1 MHRQRRKMKEQ
12 IRSPQLPHSEH
23 TPTVLLLADLAL
35 ASPVL
40 KDACSSPGTGLPQ
53 GLGVSCFLPGKQ
65 QDPIP
70 PPFRP
75 LLNVTLLVNSFLRKG
90 LKSTY
95 QACSQHSP
103 DRIYL
108 SVWSTP
114 WPPHH
119 QCNNVTS
126 FSLLREKSPWG
137 WRYVSV
143 LFFCVSWVQRVPTLW
158 IFMVRRGKWLY
169 VCHQWGYNQKHQPW
183 QWWHHVTS
191 NVTRMTQEE
200 LHRTW
205 CCYIHRRKQNH

>member
-1 MHRQRRKMKEQ
+1 MKEQ

-40 KDACSSPGTGLPQ
+40 QDACSSLGTGLPQ

-95 QACSQHSP
+95 QPCSQHSP
-103 DRIYL
+103 DRIYQSGARHGPL
-108 SVWSTP
+108 TT
-114 WPPHH
+114 
-119 QCNNVTS
+119 NVTMLLLFLYLERNLPEAEDMYLFCS
-126 FSLLREKSPWG
+126 FVSLEYRG
-137 WRYVSV
+137 FHRCA
-143 LFFCVSWVQRVPTLW
+143 FSW
-158 IFMVRRGKWLY
+158 
-169 VCHQWGYNQKHQPW
+169 
-183 QWWHHVTS
+183 
-191 NVTRMTQEE
+191 
-200 LHRTW
+200 
-205 CCYIHRRKQNH
+205 